1 MFWSGRTDLNRRQLP
16 WQGSA
21 LPLSYG
27 RIILVKKDTCNSL
40 FCQFLYKHFHSLS
53 DKAPSLSILKNV
65 NARDLM

>member
-27 RIILVKKDTCNSL
+27 RIILDRKDTGRAL
-40 FCQFLYKHFHSLS
+40 FCQFLYNFFYSLS
-53 DKAPSLSILKNV
+53 SKGATPSISKNAKARCLI
-65 NARDLM
+65 